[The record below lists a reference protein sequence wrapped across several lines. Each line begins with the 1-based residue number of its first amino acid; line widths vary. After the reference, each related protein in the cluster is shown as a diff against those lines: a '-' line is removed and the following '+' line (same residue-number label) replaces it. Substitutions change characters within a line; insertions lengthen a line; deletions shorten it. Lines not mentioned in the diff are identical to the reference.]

1 MGARNQNQNKGTT
14 CEIAERSALELCRDR
29 VDGNNNKNGAS
40 KIDNDCRAV
49 HEDKSNDMIDGGLD
63 AFLDLCNNEFKEDGM
78 ADDNNDN
85 VMKTTMTTSAI
96 GFKGGARWENM
107 INN

>member
-1 MGARNQNQNKGTT
+1 MH
-14 CEIAERSALELCRDR
+14 RD
-29 VDGNNNKNGAS
+29 DFSGDSNENGDS
-40 KIDNDCRAV
+40 TIDNDCRDV
-49 HEDKSNDMIDGGLD
+49 QEDKSNDVIDGGLD
-63 AFLDLCNNEFKEDGM
+63 AFLDLCNNEFKEDSM
-78 ADDNNDN
+78 ANDDDDN

>member
-1 MGARNQNQNKGTT
+1 MND
-14 CEIAERSALELCRDR
+14 CCRD
-29 VDGNNNKNGAS
+29 
-40 KIDNDCRAV
+40 V
-49 HEDKSNDMIDGGLD
+49 HEVEADDVIYGGLD

-78 ADDNNDN
+78 ADDDDDD

-96 GFKGGARWENM
+96 GFKGGIRWENM

>member
-1 MGARNQNQNKGTT
+1 M
-14 CEIAERSALELCRDR
+14 ELCRDGFN
-29 VDGNNNKNGAS
+29 GNSNKNGAS
-40 KIDNDCRAV
+40 TIDNDCRDV
-49 HEDKSNDMIDGGLD
+49 QEDKSNDVIDGGLD
-63 AFLDLCNNEFKEDGM
+63 AFLDFCNNEFKEDGM
-78 ADDNNDN
+78 ADDDDNN

>member
-1 MGARNQNQNKGTT
+1 M
-14 CEIAERSALELCRDR
+14 ELCRDGFN
-29 VDGNNNKNGAS
+29 GNSNENGAFT
-40 KIDNDCRAV
+40 IDNDCRDV
-49 HEDKSNDMIDGGLD
+49 QEDKRNDMIEGGLD

-78 ADDNNDN
+78 ADDDDDN

-107 INN
+107 INK